1 MNIKFLGLL
10 VFLFA
15 GMRAEAQKSKK
26 TTQAVPMPG
35 TVWSAEKANAWYKE
49 HKWITGANYI
59 PATAIN
65 QLEMWQAETFDPA
78 TIDNACF
85 PASYC
90 MENRQGWIQKKN
102 E

>member
-10 VFLFA
+10 IFLFTSICTA
-15 GMRAEAQKSKK
+15 AQKSKK
-26 TTQAVPMPG
+26 TTAAAMPG

-65 QLEMWQAETFDPA
+65 QLEMWQAEIFDPA
-78 TIDNACF
+78 TIDK
-85 PASYC
+85 
-90 MENRQGWIQKKN
+90 ELG
-102 E
+102 